1 MMLYTFSSNLLC
13 WPRLALSS
21 FDMSVAT
28 GSIGRDGSMHKF
40 KRLVTRGIFLAMHPI
55 NWDRSTPQKF
65 NSVILAGW
73 SLGSPVVSK
82 SKKTRLWM
90 HTVGI
95 SGTDIFRVRQ
105 LKLKW
110 TRPERINRRKV
121 NSFIDLQH
129 FRFCSSL
136 FRNAPFSHV
145 LPYLTLWLKPWNKKG
160 YFYLHLF

>member
-13 WPRLALSS
+13 WPRFALSS

-73 SLGSPVVSK
+73 SLGSPVVSR
-82 SKKTRLWM
+82 SKKTRLLM
-90 HTVGI
+90 QTSGI
-95 SGTDIFRVRQ
+95 SGTDIFRVGQ
-105 LKLKW
+105 LKLKL
-110 TRPERINRRKV
+110 TRSERIKTDERLTV
-121 NSFIDLQH
+121 SIDLQNFC
-129 FRFCSSL
+129 FRSSL
-136 FRNAPFSHV
+136 LKNAPFSHV
-145 LPYLTLWLKPWNKKG
+145 FPYLTP
-160 YFYLHLF
+160 